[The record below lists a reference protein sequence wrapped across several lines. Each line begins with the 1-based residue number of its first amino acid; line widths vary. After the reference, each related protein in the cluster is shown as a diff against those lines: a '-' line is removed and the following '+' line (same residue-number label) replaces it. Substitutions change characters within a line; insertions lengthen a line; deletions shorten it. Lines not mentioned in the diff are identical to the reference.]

1 MIIPRTR
8 IAVMRTLA
16 LTEEAITTTATTT
29 RLTGTTTMRPTATT
43 TLVSACYYTSSKIYE
58 SIVPAKEPLILT
70 NPISLIL
77 KHTKF

>member
-1 MIIPRTR
+1 MLAT
-8 IAVMRTLA
+8 VLHLA
-16 LTEEAITTTATTT
+16 LLWEVFMAVATAIL
-29 RLTGTTTMRPTATT
+29 RTGTMVVQFTALT

>member
-43 TLVSACYYTSSKIYE
+43 TSAFEWHS
-58 SIVPAKEPLILT
+58 
-70 NPISLIL
+70 N
-77 KHTKF
+77 TKSR

>member
-29 RLTGTTTMRPTATT
+29 RLTVTTTMRPTATT
-43 TLVSACYYTSSKIYE
+43 TLVSAWHS
-58 SIVPAKEPLILT
+58 
-70 NPISLIL
+70 N
-77 KHTKF
+77 TKSR